1 MVECSS
7 NWIDQIY
14 PVYLSCHIFS
24 VLLFTQA
31 FVSGG
36 LPHRDGSVHLGVDY
50 FARSADVCFN
60 QVGHHHYSPTSSAS
74 SSLFA
79 SLTKQDMGVNW
90 ALVEYSSDDRNMYDI
105 EIHGWS
111 TFQFS
116 ELCHLS
122 DNVKTLGD
130 MICPQSFCLVKSHCG
145 KDLWPK
151 LV

>member
-1 MVECSS
+1 M
-7 NWIDQIY
+7 
-14 PVYLSCHIFS
+14 
-24 VLLFTQA
+24 
-31 FVSGG
+31 SGG

-60 QVGHHHYSPTSSAS
+60 QVGHHHYSPTSSSSSAS

-111 TFQFS
+111 RFEFF
-116 ELCHLS
+116 ELCLLS
-122 DNVKTLGD
+122 ENVKTLED
-130 MICPQSFCLVKSHCG
+130 MFCPQSFCLVKSHCG

>member
-1 MVECSS
+1 M
-7 NWIDQIY
+7 
-14 PVYLSCHIFS
+14 
-24 VLLFTQA
+24 LLFTQA

-111 TFQFS
+111 I
-116 ELCHLS
+116 LS
-122 DNVKTLGD
+122 V
-130 MICPQSFCLVKSHCG
+130 F
-145 KDLWPK
+145 
-151 LV
+151 

>member
-1 MVECSS
+1 MSFGHFVLFRGKSGYKAQARPLVIKNNVEHEWRVVECSS

-74 SSLFA
+74 SSLFTTIIIIII
-79 SLTKQDMGVNW
+79 SIIITIRQPHQT
-90 ALVEYSSDDRNMYDI
+90 R
-105 EIHGWS
+105 HGG
-111 TFQFS
+111 
-116 ELCHLS
+116 
-122 DNVKTLGD
+122 KLGTSR
-130 MICPQSFCLVKSHCG
+130 IFK
-145 KDLWPK
+145 
-151 LV
+151 